1 MFTNTN
7 HRVLVTDLYNGYQSV
22 AIAHDIE
29 FAGQKVG
36 VGFDR
41 ETECTSG
48 NMREVKAIYTE
59 QISRMN

>member
-1 MFTNTN
+1 MFNTTNN
-7 HRVLVTDLYNGYQSV
+7 RVLVTDLHNGYKSV

-36 VGFDR
+36 VGFDS

-48 NMREVKAIYTE
+48 NLREVKAMYTE
-59 QISRMN
+59 QISKMN